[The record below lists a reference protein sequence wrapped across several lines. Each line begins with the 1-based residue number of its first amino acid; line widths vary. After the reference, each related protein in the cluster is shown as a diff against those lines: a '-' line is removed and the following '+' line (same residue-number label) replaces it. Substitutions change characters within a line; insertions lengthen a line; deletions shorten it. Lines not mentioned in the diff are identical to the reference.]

1 MHEIFKNFFIE
12 KMAYLVVESGIVTD
26 AGDLLLKYLNYSRD
40 DLVGIYEDE
49 VFGML
54 TGGNIGAKPEEETKS
69 YILLTKNKKTVF
81 FNIQTYSDKSE
92 HNKLYIFQKLENLK
106 TSYDLSIIHQIV
118 SNSPIGV
125 AVFSVPD
132 IILINANQS
141 WLNRLDE
148 PFNRK
153 EESVGKSIGE
163 IITGWDG
170 SVFENIWNTVLLS
183 KKSCYIPEYRYSGL
197 KKGIS
202 YWDISITPI
211 FEDDKVAYFVESAYD
226 VTEMVI
232 NRDRLKIQREQLFK
246 QYQQFETV
254 VENMSD
260 ALFIIYPNYKTIPL
274 NQAAHTIKHL
284 FFDFQYY
291 GNPKEQIKYYDSKE
305 NQISFPEL
313 PVFKILKGEQFKSQ
327 IITVKTPEEIY
338 HFSISG
344 RPVHDENSSI
354 IFSIICIRDVTT
366 QVINDNYILQVEKEK
381 KKYLERMMELKDN
394 FLTLVSHEFKTPL
407 TVIGTAIQAI
417 EIFCGQEMSEKAKR
431 YLKTIKQNSLR
442 QLRLVNNLLDI
453 TRGTAGQI
461 RLHNRNID
469 IVDLTRMITESVKI
483 YAAQKN
489 LSIMFS
495 SDHSEKIIFIDDE
508 KYERVLLNIL
518 SNAIKFTP
526 KGKNVY
532 VNLFFEA
539 NYINIEV
546 RDEGVGIP
554 QEKIDIIFEKFG
566 QVDNSFSRQAEGSGI
581 GLYLVKSFVERMGGV
596 ITAKSTLYEGSTFL
610 IRLPDIPPQKD
621 EGDNFYK
628 EVDNKRITNTMSI
641 EFSDIYL

>member
-12 KMAYLVVESGIVTD
+12 KMAYLVVENGIVTD

-69 YILLTKNKKTVF
+69 YFLLTKNKETVF
-81 FNIQTYSDKSE
+81 FNIQAYSDKSE
-92 HNKLYIFQKLENLK
+92 HKKLYIFQKIENLK
-106 TSYDLSIIHQIV
+106 TSYDLSIIHQLV
-118 SNSPIGV
+118 SNSPLGV
-125 AVFSVPD
+125 ALFSVPD

-153 EESVGKSIGE
+153 EESIGKSIDE

-170 SVFENIWNTVLLS
+170 SVFENIWNTVLSS

-211 FEDDKVAYFVESAYD
+211 FEDDKVAYFIESTYD

>member
-12 KMAYLVVESGIVTD
+12 KMAYLVVENGIVTD

-69 YILLTKNKKTVF
+69 YFLLTKNKETVF
-81 FNIQTYSDKSE
+81 FNIQAYSDKSE
-92 HNKLYIFQKLENLK
+92 HKKLYIFQKIENLK
-106 TSYDLSIIHQIV
+106 TSYDLSIIHQLV
-118 SNSPIGV
+118 SNSPLGV
-125 AVFSVPD
+125 ALFSVPD

-153 EESVGKSIGE
+153 EESIGKSIDE

-170 SVFENIWNTVLLS
+170 SVFENIWNTVLSS

-211 FEDDKVAYFVESAYD
+211 FEDDKVAYFIESTYD

-260 ALFIIYPNYKTIPL
+260 ALFIIYPNYKTISL
-274 NQAAHTIKHL
+274 NQAAHIIKHL
-284 FFDFQYY
+284 FCDFQYY
-291 GNPKEQIKYYDSKE
+291 GNPQEQIKYYDSKE
-305 NQISFPEL
+305 KQISFPEL
-313 PVFKILKGEQFKSQ
+313 PIFKIPKGEQFKSQ

-344 RPVHDENSSI
+344 RPVHDESSSI
-354 IFSIICIRDVTT
+354 IFSIVCIRDVTT

-417 EIFCGQEMSEKAKR
+417 EIFCGQELSEKAKR

-461 RLHNRNID
+461 RLYNRNID

-495 SDHSEKIIFIDDE
+495 SDHAEKIIFIDDE

>member
-1 MHEIFKNFFIE
+1 MHEVIKNFFTE
-12 KMAYLVVESGIVTD
+12 KMAYLMVENSIVTD
-26 AGDLLLKYLNYSRD
+26 AGDILLNYLNYSRD
-40 DLVGIYEDE
+40 DLVGLYEDE

-54 TGGNIGAKPEEETKS
+54 SGGNIKAKPEEETKS
-69 YILLTKNKKTVF
+69 YILLTKNKETVF
-81 FNIQTYSDKSE
+81 FNIQAYSDKSE
-92 HNKLYIFQKLENLK
+92 HNKLYIFQKIENLK

-118 SNSPIGV
+118 SNSPVGV

-170 SVFENIWNTVLLS
+170 SVFEKIWNTVLLS

-226 VTEMVI
+226 VTETVI

>member
-1 MHEIFKNFFIE
+1 
-12 KMAYLVVESGIVTD
+12 MAYLVVENGIVTD

-69 YILLTKNKKTVF
+69 YFLLTKNKETVF
-81 FNIQTYSDKSE
+81 FNIQAYSDKSE
-92 HNKLYIFQKLENLK
+92 HKKLYIFQKIENLK
-106 TSYDLSIIHQIV
+106 TSYDLSIIHQLV
-118 SNSPIGV
+118 SNSPLGV
-125 AVFSVPD
+125 ALFSVPD

-153 EESVGKSIGE
+153 EESIGKSIDE

-170 SVFENIWNTVLLS
+170 SVFENIWNTVLSS

-211 FEDDKVAYFVESAYD
+211 FEDDKVAYFIESTYD

>member
-92 HNKLYIFQKLENLK
+92 HNKLYIFQKIENLK

>member
-1 MHEIFKNFFIE
+1 M
-12 KMAYLVVESGIVTD
+12 
-26 AGDLLLKYLNYSRD
+26 
-40 DLVGIYEDE
+40 
-49 VFGML
+49 
-54 TGGNIGAKPEEETKS
+54 
-69 YILLTKNKKTVF
+69 
-81 FNIQTYSDKSE
+81 
-92 HNKLYIFQKLENLK
+92 
-106 TSYDLSIIHQIV
+106 
-118 SNSPIGV
+118 
-125 AVFSVPD
+125 
-132 IILINANQS
+132 
-141 WLNRLDE
+141 
-148 PFNRK
+148 
-153 EESVGKSIGE
+153 
-163 IITGWDG
+163 
-170 SVFENIWNTVLLS
+170 
-183 KKSCYIPEYRYSGL
+183 
-197 KKGIS
+197 
-202 YWDISITPI
+202 
-211 FEDDKVAYFVESAYD
+211 
-226 VTEMVI
+226 
-232 NRDRLKIQREQLFK
+232 
-246 QYQQFETV
+246 
-254 VENMSD
+254 
-260 ALFIIYPNYKTIPL
+260 
-274 NQAAHTIKHL
+274 
-284 FFDFQYY
+284 
-291 GNPKEQIKYYDSKE
+291 
-305 NQISFPEL
+305 
-313 PVFKILKGEQFKSQ
+313 
-327 IITVKTPEEIY
+327 
-338 HFSISG
+338 
-344 RPVHDENSSI
+344 HDENSSI

-461 RLHNRNID
+461 RLYNRNID

>member
-12 KMAYLVVESGIVTD
+12 KMAYLVVENGIVTD

-69 YILLTKNKKTVF
+69 YFLLTKNKETVF
-81 FNIQTYSDKSE
+81 FNIQAYSDKSE
-92 HNKLYIFQKLENLK
+92 HKKLYIFQKIENLK

-211 FEDDKVAYFVESAYD
+211 FEDDKVAYFIESTYD

-461 RLHNRNID
+461 RLYNRNID